1 MVSGLRYDTPYD
13 LVVGLQTATTSCA
26 PSLPGIT
33 EAALGDRPTSEV
45 LEDRGWGKVKFTS
58 TLGKTVYLIK
68 DDLTVLV
75 RFCEGLCD
83 ILSPIII

>member
-1 MVSGLRYDTPYD
+1 MLSF
-13 LVVGLQTATTSCA
+13 SK
-26 PSLPGIT
+26 I
-33 EAALGDRPTSEV
+33 
-45 LEDRGWGKVKFTS
+45 KFAF
-58 TLGKTVYLIK
+58 TLGKTIYLIK